1 METTKRLTEMVS
13 CAGCAA
19 KLPPQGLAQVLST
32 MPSQAFSK
40 DLLVGFD
47 TSDDAGV
54 FRISDEMALVQTVD
68 FFTPIADDPATF
80 GRIAANNSLND
91 VYAMGGVPMT
101 ALSVVCY
108 PRDEDL
114 GVLGEIMRG
123 GMDAMHEEG
132 VVVLGGHS
140 VDDKEMKFGYAVT
153 GTIHPDRIVT
163 NAGAKPGDV
172 LILTKPIGTGVIST
186 GVKFGKANEESTTA
200 ALNTMK
206 TSARHA
212 SKVMQEIGV
221 NSCTDV
227 TGFGLMGHSYE
238 MAKASAVTL
247 HISTASVPLLPG
259 VIELI
264 RQKMVTR
271 GDRNNRVYVGDTVR
285 IAESVS
291 REMQSAIFDPQTAG
305 GLLISLEEEKAQ
317 RFLPEVPDA
326 KIIGRVETFKE
337 FLIEVS

>member
-1 METTKRLTEMVS
+1 METKRLTEMVS

-19 KLPPQGLAQVLST
+19 KLPPHGLAQVLST
-32 MPSQAFSK
+32 MPRQDAFK
-40 DLLVGFD
+40 NMLVGFD

-54 FRISDEMALVQTVD
+54 FRISDELALVQTVD

-108 PRDEDL
+108 PRDEDMQ
-114 GVLGEIMRG
+114 VLGEIMRG
-123 GMDAMHEEG
+123 GMEAMHEEG

-186 GVKFGKANEESTTA
+186 GVKFGKAGEESVTA
-200 ALNTMK
+200 AIAAMT
-206 TSARHA
+206 TSARRS
-212 SKVMQEIGV
+212 SKAMQEIGA
-221 NSCTDV
+221 NACTDV
-227 TGFGLMGHSYE
+227 TGFSLMGHGYE
-238 MAKASAVTL
+238 LARASKVTL
-247 HISTASVPLLPG
+247 KINSDEVPLLPG
-259 VIELI
+259 VIDLI

-285 IAESVS
+285 IAGSVS
-291 REMQSAIFDPQTAG
+291 AEMQSALFDPQTAG
-305 GLLISLEEEKAQ
+305 GLLISMEEEKAE
-317 RFLPEVPDA
+317 RFLTEIPDA
-326 KIIGRVETFKE
+326 KIIGRAEAFQE